1 MVSPPLHGPGWAA
14 RFPVLL
20 LGFMGGEDKSGPRP
34 MTAQRRLALGF
45 AIAVE
50 LRAGL
55 GDFRLIA
62 QRPGAERRDRLQ
74 QVAAERRERIID
86 ARRDGRKHR
95 ARHQTVALEPA
106 QRQGQHALRDAADRA
121 PQLVEAQRAVA
132 KPADHQNRPFVA
144 DPGQDVAD
152 GAAIGG
158 QILVPRFHRC
168 ALLCLFLVVTYLALV
183 THSHRGIQPCPSPR
197 SPSSSDRTARNR
209 STASLPKRSQ
219 SSARRD
225 LIRTLYGS
233 TICRCSTRTMKRI
246 FPRKWPASRTRSRKP
261 TAC

>member
-74 QVAAERRERIID
+74 QVAAERGQRIID
-86 ARRDGRKHR
+86 PRRNGGN
-95 ARHQTVALEPA
+95 TV
-106 QRQGQHALRDAADRA
+106 R
-121 PQLVEAQRAVA
+121 VT
-132 KPADHQNRPFVA
+132 RPS
-144 DPGQDVAD
+144 
-152 GAAIGG
+152 
-158 QILVPRFHRC
+158 R
-168 ALLCLFLVVTYLALV
+168 
-183 THSHRGIQPCPSPR
+183 SSPR
-197 SPSSSDRTARNR
+197 SVRVSMRCEMPPIERRNSLKRSGPSPSRLTTRTDHLSPIRDRTSLMARQ
-209 STASLPKRSQ
+209 SAGKSLSLGFTDVPSCVF
-219 SSARRD
+219 S
-225 LIRTLYGS
+225 L
-233 TICRCSTRTMKRI
+233 
-246 FPRKWPASRTRSRKP
+246 
-261 TAC
+261 